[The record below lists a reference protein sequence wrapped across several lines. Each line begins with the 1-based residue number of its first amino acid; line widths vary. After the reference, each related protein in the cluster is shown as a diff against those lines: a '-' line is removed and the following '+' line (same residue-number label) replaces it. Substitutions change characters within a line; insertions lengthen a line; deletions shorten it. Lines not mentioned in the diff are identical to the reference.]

1 MKRRTSLI
9 IGSVLLLI
17 AIVFIGIAF
26 SYPELALPWSLRTT
40 YMFYGFYVWLL
51 FRFLLV
57 TPFFSKKQDEKKCG
71 SILRAIVFLL
81 MAVGFFLMEITGD
94 KVDIY
99 TFLRGFVMTGSLDVA
114 FESVYLGID
123 NRKCLKQRKNKN

>member
-1 MKRRTSLI
+1 MMKKKTSI
-9 IGSVLLLI
+9 ILGILLLLI
-17 AIVFIGIAF
+17 AVIFVGVAV
-26 SYPELALPWSLRTT
+26 SHPELSVPWSLRAT

-99 TFLRGFVMTGSLDVA
+99 TFLRGFVVTGSLDVA
-114 FESVYLGID
+114 FESIYLF
-123 NRKCLKQRKNKN
+123 RKKRG